1 MILYFDKI
9 DLFFNLLHI
18 IVILINSLGWV
29 FNITLRPSLY
39 LIIITLFCWTFL
51 GIFQGI
57 GFCPLT
63 YMHSQYLYTNYEFR
77 LPFSYLDYLLINN
90 FNLPLTS
97 KMISITSVL
106 VIFISLI
113 INLKKNNLNS
123 LFFICLALINTFSWS
138 LIIFNHDIG
147 TKINIYNMEIIFSS
161 IITLVLLI
169 YILKKIITFRVN
181 FFRLKYNIFSDGYK
195 SKICTK
201 PNWIPSFGCCQNS
214 NF

>member
-63 YMHSQYLYTNYEFR
+63 YIHSQYLYTNYEFR

-138 LIIFNHDIG
+138 LIIFKHDI
-147 TKINIYNMEIIFSS
+147 K
-161 IITLVLLI
+161 
-169 YILKKIITFRVN
+169 
-181 FFRLKYNIFSDGYK
+181 
-195 SKICTK
+195 
-201 PNWIPSFGCCQNS
+201 
-214 NF
+214 

>member
-1 MILYFDKI
+1 
-9 DLFFNLLHI
+9 
-18 IVILINSLGWV
+18 
-29 FNITLRPSLY
+29 
-39 LIIITLFCWTFL
+39 
-51 GIFQGI
+51 
-57 GFCPLT
+57 
-63 YMHSQYLYTNYEFR
+63 MHSQYLYTNYEFR

-181 FFRLKYNIFSDGYK
+181 FF
-195 SKICTK
+195 
-201 PNWIPSFGCCQNS
+201 
-214 NF
+214 

>member
-18 IVILINSLGWV
+18 IAILINSLGWV

-63 YMHSQYLYTNYEFR
+63 YIHSQYLYTNYEFH

-113 INLKKNNLNS
+113 INLKKNNLNN
-123 LFFICLALINTFSWS
+123 LLIICLALINTFSWS

-147 TKINIYNMEIIFSS
+147 TKINIYNIEIIFSS

-181 FFRLKYNIFSDGYK
+181 FF
-195 SKICTK
+195 
-201 PNWIPSFGCCQNS
+201 
-214 NF
+214 

>member
-39 LIIITLFCWTFL
+39 LIIVTLFCWTFL

-113 INLKKNNLNS
+113 INLKKNNLNN
-123 LFFICLALINTFSWS
+123 LLIICLALINTFSWS

-181 FFRLKYNIFSDGYK
+181 FF
-195 SKICTK
+195 
-201 PNWIPSFGCCQNS
+201 
-214 NF
+214 